1 MRKAERRGKG
11 DDNFEV
17 LGPRGVWLTI
27 GRGFSAGDGGGWLGG
42 WVMMGQTLRPIHR
55 AKRILI

>member
-11 DDNFEV
+11 DYNFEV
-17 LGPRGVWLTI
+17 LCARGVWLTI
-27 GRGFSAGDGGGWLGG
+27 GRGFSAGDCGGWLGG
-42 WVMMGQTLRPIHR
+42 WVLMGQTLRPIHR